1 MLEQLFSLDLSLSQ
15 WVLFIVAGIATGI
28 INTLAGSGS
37 LITLPIF
44 IFMCGLPADVANGTN
59 RVGALI
65 QSGVGTYSFRRSGFV
80 EWKGTVYLIIPSI
93 AGAILGAWLAS
104 GMSARTMNGVIAGL
118 MVVMLGVLLIN
129 PKRWLRESDASAA
142 NNRKPLNLLVFF
154 VIGVYGGFIQAGVGI
169 LLTAALVLLARY
181 SLSATAGIKLLIVF
195 LFSIPSLFIF
205 FQSGLVHLGFGLVMA
220 VCQSVGALIGVRFA
234 TRVPKANQWIHRLLI
249 LIVIVSA
256 MKFLGVFDY
265 L

>member
-1 MLEQLFSLDLSLSQ
+1 MDLTPLQ
-15 WVLFIVAGIATGI
+15 WVLFVVAGIFTGI

-65 QSGVGTYSFRRSGFV
+65 QSGVGTYSFRRSGFM
-80 EWKGTVYLIIPSI
+80 EWRGTAFLIIPSVL
-93 AGAILGAWLAS
+93 GAILGAWLAS
-104 GMSARTMNGVIAGL
+104 GMSAKTMNGVIAGL
-118 MVVMLGVLLIN
+118 MVVMLGVLLVN
-129 PKRWLRESDASAA
+129 PKRWLRETEASVS

-154 VIGVYGGFIQAGVGI
+154 LIGMYGGFIQAGVGV

-181 SLSATAGIKLLIVF
+181 SLSATAGIKLMIVF

-205 FQSGLVHLGFGLVMA
+205 FRSGLVHLGLGLTMA
-220 VCQSVGALIGVRFA
+220 VCQSIGALIGVRFA
-234 TRVPKANQWIHRLLI
+234 TRVPKANMWIHRLLI
-249 LIVIVSA
+249 LIVIISA
-256 MKFLGVFDY
+256 LKFLGVLDY
-265 L
+265 LS